1 MSSSRPTRI
10 SLFAIAAA
18 ATAVVLAGCGGDDGG
33 DTASG
38 PAAAVPADAVFYAEA
53 VVRPEG
59 DELTALTDLAGSVA
73 PIEDPS
79 AFAKSQIDSFFANE
93 GVDLTYAADI
103 EPWLGERAGFA
114 LLGATDDE
122 AYLFALETS
131 DEDAARATLEKIVA
145 NTDETETEA
154 TSGDVE
160 YYQTEDGTAVG
171 VTDGLVLFANQT
183 DFERALSALDGDSL
197 ADSDQY
203 ATELDSLADD
213 RLVTVYADPGS
224 AVDAAMASGEVSEE
238 EQSSMTSF
246 LGDALEQ
253 PFLAALTVAADSL
266 GLEASA
272 GEIPG
277 FTTGASELI
286 NELPGDAWIAV
297 ALPDVGT
304 TITNAFD
311 QLGSLGA
318 AMGEPGLT
326 PEDLTQELEGEFG
339 IDVEELLA
347 GIGDL
352 AVYLRGTSD
361 DQLNIGAILE
371 LSDTSAASELAKT
384 LREAAQAQPGSGIG
398 NPLDPAAEGFS
409 TEVSGD
415 DPGNP
420 FHFVNV
426 EVTEGRVE
434 VEVAADRATAE
445 ASAPGTLS
453 EDAEFQSAAEGL
465 GDDFGVSFYVAAQTA
480 VEFARGSGAVDESE
494 YAAVAPFFEKLGY
507 LISGARAEDG
517 RILSR
522 IVLGLA
528 D

>member
-1 MSSSRPTRI
+1 M
-10 SLFAIAAA
+10 
-18 ATAVVLAGCGGDDGG
+18 
-33 DTASG
+33 
-38 PAAAVPADAVFYAEA
+38 
-53 VVRPEG
+53 
-59 DELTALTDLAGSVA
+59 
-73 PIEDPS
+73 
-79 AFAKSQIDSFFANE
+79 
-93 GVDLTYAADI
+93 
-103 EPWLGERAGFA
+103 
-114 LLGATDDE
+114 
-122 AYLFALETS
+122 
-131 DEDAARATLEKIVA
+131 
-145 NTDETETEA
+145 
-154 TSGDVE
+154 
-160 YYQTEDGTAVG
+160 
-171 VTDGLVLFANQT
+171 
-183 DFERALSALDGDSL
+183 
-197 ADSDQY
+197 
-203 ATELDSLADD
+203 
-213 RLVTVYADPGS
+213 TVYADPGA
-224 AVDAAMASGEVSEE
+224 AVDAAMTSGEVSEE
-238 EQSSMTSF
+238 EQSSVTSF

-253 PFLAALTVAADSL
+253 PLLAALTVAADSV

-272 GEIPG
+272 GEVPG

-297 ALPDVGT
+297 ALPDIGA

-311 QLGSLGA
+311 QLGSLGSV
-318 AMGEPGLT
+318 MGEPGLT
-326 PEDLTQELEGEFG
+326 PEDLTEGLEGEFG
-339 IDVEELLA
+339 INVEELLA

-361 DQLNIGAILE
+361 DQLNMGAILE
-371 LSDTSAASELAKT
+371 LSDTSAATELLKT
-384 LREAAQAQPGSGIG
+384 LREAAQTQPGSGIED
-398 NPLDPAAEGFS
+398 PLDPAAEGFS

-415 DPGNP
+415 DPDNP

-453 EDAEFQSAAEGL
+453 EDAEFQGAAEGL

-480 VEFARGSGAVDESE
+480 VEFARNSGAVDESE
-494 YAAVAPFFEKLGY
+494 YAAVAPFFEQIAY